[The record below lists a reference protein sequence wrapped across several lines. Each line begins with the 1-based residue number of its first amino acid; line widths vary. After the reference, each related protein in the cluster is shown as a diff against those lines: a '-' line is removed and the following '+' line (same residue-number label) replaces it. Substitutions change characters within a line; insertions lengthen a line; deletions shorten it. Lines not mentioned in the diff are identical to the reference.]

1 MQDAIDP
8 NLSDSGL
15 VPPKVEPVKTTLR
28 DDIAQGLEF
37 VRFVWRISSR
47 IRGSWNRFRFV
58 VGLIFWKPFL
68 PDDPSELGTANRD
81 S

>member
-1 MQDAIDP
+1 MQDTIDSMS
-8 NLSDSGL
+8 NDNDSGNDLGL
-15 VPPKVEPVKTTLR
+15 VPPKVEPMETTLR

-47 IRGSWNRFRFV
+47 IRGGWNRFRFV

-68 PDDPSELGTANRD
+68 PDDRD